1 VKKLLLFLLLSSPC
15 FGELK
20 TITHNGHTI
29 VVETAEIVA
38 IRQLDSNDYYSRRQK
53 KIIFLDPNAYSRE
66 IGLGL
71 KNGNLTRMPITEI
84 MLGRKDP
91 QNARSI
97 RVYIPVI
104 VIVET
109 LGLDPN
115 IKVE

>member
-1 VKKLLLFLLLSSPC
+1 VKKLLLLLLLSSPC

-20 TITHNGHTI
+20 TITHRDQTI
-29 VVETAEIVA
+29 VIETTEIVA
-38 IRQLDSNDYYSRRQK
+38 IRQLESNDYFSRRQK
-53 KIIFLDPNAYSRE
+53 KIIYLDPNAHGSS
-66 IGLGL
+66 IAAGL

-84 MLGRKDP
+84 LLGRKDP
-91 QNARSI
+91 QNARTV
-97 RVYIPVI
+97 RVHIPVA